1 MNLSC
6 VDVNCIFTS
15 ILLNSTGLTQTK
27 RDEIQQEWMDGKV
40 PIIVATISF
49 GMGVDKAS
57 VR

>member
-1 MNLSC
+1 MFRYG
-6 VDVNCIFTS
+6 IFTS
-15 ILLNSTGLTQTK
+15 ILFNSTGLTQTK